1 MIISK
6 IKANFVT
13 KDLRFNSSFF
23 LNQDAI
29 NSRIL
34 EENRDKCLQ
43 LSDIANVFNPP
54 IFKRQFCQNTQNAI
68 LYCQS
73 SDVTN
78 MLEGSEVFI
87 NKAQAVKVGTVVKK
101 NQVLVTGFGTIGNV
115 KIANEL
121 TDGISYANN
130 VCRIE
135 ANTNQLFGFI
145 YAFMASKY
153 GKSQLNK
160 NGSGS
165 VVKYI
170 EAPGIKKTLIPVFDN
185 DMQEIIHNL
194 IIEASKLRVEANKL
208 LNSAIS
214 LFENKIEISKTHNGF
229 QYDKVSSCSLKTSHM
244 RLDGQYQL
252 LWKSLIKEQ
261 ISKTE
266 YTPITQLAKNI
277 FVGGRGK
284 RMYIEN
290 GIPFLS
296 SSDML
301 LYNPKRNCKKV
312 SKKTP
317 GLNSMQVSKYDILIS
332 RSGTVGNAVIVGDD
346 LSSTAIS
353 EHALRLVID
362 KDKISPNY
370 VYCYLKTTH
379 GKRCLEASSF
389 GSVIITLNEDL
400 VGNIDLPILD
410 KETMNLINER
420 IENFISKM
428 DLSTLKENQAIDLI
442 EKEIESWQ
450 KS

>member
-43 LSDIANVFNPP
+43 LSEIANVFNPP

-266 YTPITQLAKNI
+266 YIPITQLAKNI

-317 GLNSMQVSKYDILIS
+317 GLNTMLVSKYDILIS

-346 LSSTAIS
+346 LSNTAIS

-400 VGNIDLPILD
+400 IGNIDLPILD